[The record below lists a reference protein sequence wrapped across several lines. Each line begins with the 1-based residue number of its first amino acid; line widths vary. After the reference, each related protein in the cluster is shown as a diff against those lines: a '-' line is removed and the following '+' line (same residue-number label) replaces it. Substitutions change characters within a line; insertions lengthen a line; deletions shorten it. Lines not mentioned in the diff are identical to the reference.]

1 MSTRIVVTDY
11 LEPDFNW
18 EQEQLRKRGFE
29 FTWHAH
35 QLKFSSESELIDAVR
50 DADVIIVNMAP
61 MTENVIRELKH
72 CRLIIRHGIGYD
84 NVNLKA
90 ATAKGIR
97 VANVPD
103 YCPDEVAEQSVML
116 IMCAARHLPEQL
128 TSMCQSVAKGTWDF
142 SPVSPVHL
150 MKGKTIG
157 IVGCGRIGGRVY
169 RMLGGFDMN
178 LMVCDPYLRPERRE
192 ELGISS
198 TVPLEQLLRE
208 SDIISLHAPLNDET
222 RGMINSRTLAM
233 MKKSAVLVNT
243 ARGPLIVDE
252 ELAKGL
258 KSGTIAGAALD
269 VYHREPPEKSSPL
282 LTAPNCLLTPHLSW
296 YSEESGWSIREKILE
311 DVVRAVEGS
320 KPRFTV
326 NPEVETILGQTK

>member
-1 MSTRIVVTDY
+1 MSTKIVVTDY

-18 EQEQLRKRGFE
+18 EQQELRKKGFD

-35 QLKFSSESELIDAVR
+35 QLKFAGESELIDAVA
-50 DADVIIVNMAP
+50 DADVIIVNMAA
-61 MTENVIRELKH
+61 MTESVIRQLKH

-90 ATAKGIR
+90 ASAKGIR

-142 SPVSPVHL
+142 SPVSPVH
-150 MKGKTIG
+150 MIKGQTIG
-157 IVGCGRIGGRVY
+157 LIGCGRIGGRVY
-169 RMLGGFDMN
+169 RMLSGFDVKM
-178 LMVCDPYLRPERRE
+178 LVCDPYLKAERRE
-192 ELGISS
+192 KMGIEA

-222 RGMINSRTLAM
+222 RGLINSRTLAM
-233 MKKSAVLVNT
+233 MKPSAVLVNT

-252 ELAKGL
+252 ELARAL
-258 KSGTIAGAALD
+258 KAGTIAGAALD
-269 VYHREPPEKSSPL
+269 VYHREPPEKTSPL

-311 DVVRAVEGS
+311 DVVRFIEGK

-326 NPEVETILGQTK
+326 NEDVEAVLGEGR